1 MDGKHLIGK
10 TSVIR
15 FLGSSVDEDSV
26 MISNEINLF
35 RKSNMMSHFITAQLD
50 ELYISYVNV
59 SAGTIFFFFTSF
71 KDHELF
77 QKAKKNK
84 TRTPFWSLPHNT
96 E

>member
-10 TSVIR
+10 TSVMR
-15 FLGSSVDEDSV
+15 FLGPSVDEASV
-26 MISNEINLF
+26 IISNEINVF
-35 RKSNMMSHFITAQLD
+35 RKSSMISHFITAQLD

-59 SAGTIFFFFTSF
+59 SAGTIFFFTSF